1 MDPRLSPLLCQP
13 LSWYQALSR
22 VLMAK
27 YGDHCR
33 VFMGPDGNIQHI
45 VVLHPRYVEA
55 FMMLSIDLHSSRGVS
70 FFLQCMTPS
79 FNQIAFFLH
88 ACCHMVR

>member
-13 LSWYQALSR
+13 LSWYQALSK

-33 VFMGPDGNIQHI
+33 VFMAPDGNAQHI

-55 FMMLSIDLHSSRGVS
+55 FMMLSIDLNSSRGVS
-70 FFLQCMTPS
+70 FVLQCMIYT
-79 FNQIAFFLH
+79 FLQ
-88 ACCHMVR
+88 

>member
-22 VLMAK
+22 ILMVK

-33 VFMGPDGNIQHI
+33 TFMTPDGNVQHI

-70 FFLQCMTPS
+70 FFLQYIILYFPTVIPYVS
-79 FNQIAFFLH
+79 DYFT
-88 ACCHMVR
+88 